1 MFVALLV
8 GVSGRSAGAA
18 KLARASAAK
27 SSGRAELATG
37 AWAMSD
43 AYINRTRAD
52 RKRNGTP
59 RHGHAA
65 MRPKPMLPERGRGA
79 VHTRA
84 QAQYDVHDGVA

>member
-1 MFVALLV
+1 MFALLV

-43 AYINRTRAD
+43 AYINRTAND
-52 RKRNGTP
+52 LIGDVDLHELEAILWGDATT
-59 RHGHAA
+59 
-65 MRPKPMLPERGRGA
+65 GA
-79 VHTRA
+79 
-84 QAQYDVHDGVA
+84 